1 MHFFFG
7 QEVDKKSQ
15 LFIELKCFKLFFI
28 IREKGKHLRKT
39 QEVVDLVGSF
49 SVSASAHIEYD
60 FYGGFYSS
68 NLARNYFNS
77 SRRVT
82 T

>member
-1 MHFFFG
+1 MHFFFSG
-7 QEVDKKSQ
+7 QEVDKKPQ

-28 IREKGKHLRKT
+28 ISKKGKHLRKT
-39 QEVVDLVGSF
+39 QEVVDLVCLSLLILNMTF
-49 SVSASAHIEYD
+49 IV
-60 FYGGFYSS
+60 GFYSS

-82 T
+82 

>member
-1 MHFFFG
+1 MHFFYVG

-15 LFIELKCFKLFFI
+15 LFIELKCFKLG
-28 IREKGKHLRKT
+28 KGETFTKNSRSCRSCL
-39 QEVVDLVGSF
+39 
-49 SVSASAHIEYD
+49 SVSVHIEYD
-60 FYGGFYSS
+60 FYVGFYSS

-82 T
+82 

>member
-1 MHFFFG
+1 MLQIVFHH
-7 QEVDKKSQ
+7 S
-15 LFIELKCFKLFFI
+15 
-28 IREKGKHLRKT
+28 RKGKHLRKT

-77 SRRVT
+77 SRRVMT
-82 T
+82 

>member
-1 MHFFFG
+1 MHFFYVG
-7 QEVDKKSQ
+7 QEVDKKPQ

-28 IREKGKHLRKT
+28 ISKKGKHLRKT
-39 QEVVDLVGSF
+39 QEVVDLVCL
-49 SVSASAHIEYD
+49 VSAHIEYD

-82 T
+82 